1 MYSQDFERLV
11 QTEDQ
16 SVDHG
21 LYLFGRLL
29 FNLPGYI
36 SRPQPRI
43 V

>member
-21 LYLFGRLL
+21 LYLFGRPPL
-29 FNLPGYI
+29 
-36 SRPQPRI
+36 
-43 V
+43 